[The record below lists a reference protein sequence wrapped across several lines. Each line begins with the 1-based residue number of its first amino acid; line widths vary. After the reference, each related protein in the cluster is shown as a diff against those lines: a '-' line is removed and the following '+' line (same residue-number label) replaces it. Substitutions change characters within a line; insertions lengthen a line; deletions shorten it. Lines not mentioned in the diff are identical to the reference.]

1 MTDLTMVPPKVKTR
15 RKPIAVF
22 SSDKAFLAETVSR
35 LNALAIYDVM
45 EGEPRAFLAGRPPN
59 GRPTLVVLDI
69 AHGELLTDPQL
80 PTAKEAWGDTP
91 ILAVSAELGSDKVR
105 QLVRLG
111 AVDWFRKPVDAK
123 ELINSVIQHDGLS
136 KVGESRV
143 STFISA
149 TGGAGATT
157 MALAAASVLA
167 KKAKAP
173 DETCVVDLD
182 FEGASCSSYLN
193 LVNEFDLDNVVN
205 QPGRLDIELLDVIKL
220 ERDPG
225 ITLFSFERADM
236 PFTRNG
242 HDFVLRLLD
251 LAAFRYHD
259 VIIDMPNLST
269 PWFNDVLRNSNRIFV
284 VCEFNIPSLRQARRL
299 VRRIREQRGNSD
311 TVTII
316 VNKDSRSLFGRP
328 ISRKD
333 AEKIFADKEVHTIVR
348 DDALMNEALNRAL
361 LPSDIS
367 PRSRTVKQIKKLFD
381 ELIVDEEKR

>member
-1 MTDLTMVPPKVKTR
+1 MVPPKAKTR

-22 SSDKAFLAETVSR
+22 SSDKTFLAETVSR
-35 LNALAIYDVM
+35 LNALAIYDVL
-45 EGEPRAFLAGRPPN
+45 EGEPRAFLAGRPPQ

-69 AHGELLTDPQL
+69 AQGELLTDPQL
-80 PTAKEAWGDTP
+80 PTAKEMWGDTP

-157 MALAAASVLA
+157 MALAAAAVLA

-173 DETCVVDLD
+173 DETSVVDLD

-225 ITLFSFERADM
+225 ITLFSFERAEM

-242 HDFVLRLLD
+242 RDFVLRLLD

-259 VIIDMPNLST
+259 VVIDMPNLST

-311 TVTII
+311 AVTII
-316 VNKDSRSLFGRP
+316 VNKDSRSFFGRP

-333 AEKIFADKEVHTIVR
+333 AEKIFADKEVHTIAR

>member
-1 MTDLTMVPPKVKTR
+1 M
-15 RKPIAVF
+15 
-22 SSDKAFLAETVSR
+22 
-35 LNALAIYDVM
+35 
-45 EGEPRAFLAGRPPN
+45 
-59 GRPTLVVLDI
+59 
-69 AHGELLTDPQL
+69 
-80 PTAKEAWGDTP
+80 WGDTP

-333 AEKIFADKEVHTIVR
+333 AEKIFADKEVHTIAR

>member
-1 MTDLTMVPPKVKTR
+1 MVPPNAKTR

-45 EGEPRAFLAGRPPN
+45 EGEPRAFLAGRPPQ

-69 AHGELLTDPQL
+69 AYGELLADPEL
-80 PTAKEAWGDTP
+80 AMAKDMWGDTP

-173 DETCVVDLD
+173 DETCIVDLD
-182 FEGASCSSYLN
+182 FEGASCSSHLN

-220 ERDPG
+220 EREPG
-225 ITLFSFERADM
+225 ITLFSFERAEM
-236 PFTRNG
+236 PFTSNG
-242 HDFVLRLLD
+242 RDFVLRLLD

-269 PWFNDVLRNSNRIFV
+269 PWFSDVLRNSNRIFV

-311 TVTII
+311 AVTII
-316 VNKDSRSLFGRP
+316 VNKDSRSFFGRP

-333 AEKIFADKEVHTIVR
+333 AEKIFADKEVRTIAR

>member
-1 MTDLTMVPPKVKTR
+1 MIPPKAKTR

-22 SSDKAFLAETVSR
+22 SSDKTFLAETVSR

-45 EGEPRAFLAGRPPN
+45 EGEPRAFLAGRPPQ

-182 FEGASCSSYLN
+182 FEGAICSSYLN

-311 TVTII
+311 AVTII
-316 VNKDSRSLFGRP
+316 VNKDSRSFFGRP

-333 AEKIFADKEVHTIVR
+333 AEKIFADKEVHTIAR

>member
-1 MTDLTMVPPKVKTR
+1 MVPPKAKTR

-22 SSDKAFLAETVSR
+22 SSDKTFLAETVSR

-45 EGEPRAFLAGRPPN
+45 EGEARAFLAGRPPQ

-69 AHGELLTDPQL
+69 AQGELLTDPQL
-80 PTAKEAWGDTP
+80 PTAKEMWGDTP

-157 MALAAASVLA
+157 MALAAAAVLA

-173 DETCVVDLD
+173 DETSVVDLD

-225 ITLFSFERADM
+225 ITLFSFERAEM

-242 HDFVLRLLD
+242 RDFVLRLLD

-259 VIIDMPNLST
+259 VVIDMPNLST

-311 TVTII
+311 AVTII
-316 VNKDSRSLFGRP
+316 VNKDSRSFFGRP

-333 AEKIFADKEVHTIVR
+333 AEKIFADKEVHTIAR

>member
-1 MTDLTMVPPKVKTR
+1 MVPPKAKTR

-22 SSDKAFLAETVSR
+22 SSDKTFLAETVSR
-35 LNALAIYDVM
+35 LNALAIYDVL
-45 EGEPRAFLAGRPPN
+45 EGEPRAFLAGRPPQ

-69 AHGELLTDPQL
+69 AQGELLTDPQL
-80 PTAKEAWGDTP
+80 PTAKEMWGDTP

-157 MALAAASVLA
+157 MALAAAAVLA

-173 DETCVVDLD
+173 DETSVVDLD

-225 ITLFSFERADM
+225 ITLFSFERAEM

-242 HDFVLRLLD
+242 RDFVLRLLD

>member
-1 MTDLTMVPPKVKTR
+1 MVPPKAKTR

-22 SSDKAFLAETVSR
+22 SSDKTFLAETVSR
-35 LNALAIYDVM
+35 LNALAIYDVL
-45 EGEPRAFLAGRPPN
+45 EGEPRAFLAGRPPQ

-69 AHGELLTDPQL
+69 AQGELLTDPQL
-80 PTAKEAWGDTP
+80 PTAKEMWGDTP

-157 MALAAASVLA
+157 MALAAAAVLA

-173 DETCVVDLD
+173 DETSVVDLD

-225 ITLFSFERADM
+225 ITLFSFERTDM

-259 VIIDMPNLST
+259 VVIDMPNLST

-316 VNKDSRSLFGRP
+316 VNKDSRSFFGRP

-333 AEKIFADKEVHTIVR
+333 AEKIFADKEVHTIAR

>member
-1 MTDLTMVPPKVKTR
+1 MVPPKAKTR

-35 LNALAIYDVM
+35 LNALAIYDVV
-45 EGEPRAFLAGRPPN
+45 EGEPRAFLAGRPPQE
-59 GRPTLVVLDI
+59 RPTLVVLDI

-80 PTAKEAWGDTP
+80 LSAKETWGDTP
-91 ILAVSAELGSDKVR
+91 ILAISAELGSDKVR

-167 KKAKAP
+167 KKAKSP
-173 DETCVVDLD
+173 DETCIVDLD

-193 LVNEFDLDNVVN
+193 LVNEFALDDVVN

-242 HDFVLRLLD
+242 RDFVLRLLD
-251 LAAFRYHD
+251 LAAFRYQD
-259 VIIDMPNLST
+259 VIIDLPNLST

-284 VCEFNIPSLRQARRL
+284 VCEFNIPSLRQARHL
-299 VRRIREQRGNSD
+299 VRRVREQRGNSD
-311 TVTII
+311 MVTII
-316 VNKDSRSLFGRP
+316 VNKDSSSLFRRP

-333 AEKIFADKEVHTIVR
+333 AEKIFADKEIHTIAR

-367 PRSRTVKQIKKLFD
+367 PRSRTVKNMQKLFGK
-381 ELIVDEEKR
+381 LIVDEEKR

>member
-1 MTDLTMVPPKVKTR
+1 MVPPKAKTR

-22 SSDKAFLAETVSR
+22 SSDKTFLAETVSR

-45 EGEPRAFLAGRPPN
+45 EGEPRAFLAGRPPQ

-193 LVNEFDLDNVVN
+193 LINEFDLDNVVN

-311 TVTII
+311 AVTII

-333 AEKIFADKEVHTIVR
+333 AEKIFADKEVHTIAR